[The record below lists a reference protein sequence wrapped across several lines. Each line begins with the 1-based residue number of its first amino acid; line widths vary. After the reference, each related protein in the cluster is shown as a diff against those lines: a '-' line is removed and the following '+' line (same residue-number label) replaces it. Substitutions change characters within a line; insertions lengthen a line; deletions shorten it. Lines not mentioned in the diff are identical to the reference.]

1 MTTYDYVIVG
11 AGSAGCVLANR
22 LSADPSVS
30 VLLLEAGPP
39 DRDPNLHMPAGLATI
54 MKKGHL
60 DWRYST
66 TPQDGLNGRTL
77 HCPRGKVLGGS
88 SSTNGM
94 VAIRGSA
101 TDYDMWRQLGL
112 SGWSYEDVL
121 PYFKRLETSPSGD
134 SEHHGFDGPVGLS
147 RAKLRL
153 PLQSAWMTAVQEAGH
168 PYNEDFAGPDLEGV
182 GQYDHTIY
190 KGRRQSA
197 AVAYL
202 RPVLNRPNLKVLT
215 RAMVSQIL
223 INAGRVEGVA
233 YTYEGKHETARCA
246 EVLLSGGV
254 INSPQLL
261 MLSGVGDAEHLS
273 NHGLATAIDL
283 KGVGRNLHDHM
294 NVPVSFSTPLS
305 VSYLKFRRPHRMLA
319 AGLQYIL
326 FRSGVAAESSGAIPA
341 FLKTDPALDIP
352 DVQLNFVSMIY
363 ADSGRKLSQKH
374 GFMVLCCVCRP
385 QSRGAIKL
393 RSANPLDAPL
403 IDPNYFTD
411 PYDRRTMVA
420 GLRQVRDILAQ
431 PAFHPYRGVEVAP
444 GTDAQSD
451 EALEAHVRARG
462 ESFFHPVGSCKM
474 GTDDMA
480 VVDAQLRVRG
490 VQGLR
495 VVDASIMPQIISG
508 NTNLCTMMI
517 AEKAADM
524 ILGRTPPRPLAPAG
538 GRPEVTSG

>member
-1 MTTYDYVIVG
+1 MTTFDFVIVG

-39 DRDPNLHMPAGLATI
+39 DRDPNLHMPAGLAKV
-54 MKKGHL
+54 MRQGHL

-66 TPQDGLNGRTL
+66 TPQDGLNQRVL

-94 VAIRGSA
+94 VAVRGSA

-112 SGWSYEDVL
+112 RGWSYEDVL
-121 PYFKRLETSPSGD
+121 PYFKRLETYATGEG
-134 SEHHGFDGPVGLS
+134 EHHGFDGPVGIS

-153 PLQSAWMTAVQEAGH
+153 PIQSAWMAATQEAGY
-168 PYNEDFAGPDLEGV
+168 PYNDDFAGPDLEGV

-190 KGRRQSA
+190 KGRRQSS
-197 AVAYL
+197 AVAFL
-202 RPVLNRPNLKVLT
+202 RPVLHRPNLKVLT
-215 RAMVSQIL
+215 GAMVSRIL
-223 INAGRVEGVA
+223 ITAGRVDGVA
-233 YTYEGKHETARCA
+233 YKHEGKDETVHCA

-261 MLSGVGDAEHLS
+261 MLSGVGDAEQLS
-273 NHGLATAIDL
+273 GHGLSTVIDL
-283 KGVGRNLHDHM
+283 KGVGRNLHDHL
-294 NVPVSFSTPLS
+294 NVPVSFTTPLP
-305 VSYLKFRRPHRMLA
+305 VSYLKFRQPLRMFA
-319 AGLQYIL
+319 AGLQYI
-326 FRSGVAAESSGAIPA
+326 FSHTGVAAESSGAIPA
-341 FLKTDPALDIP
+341 FLKTDPGLDIP
-352 DVQLNFVSMIY
+352 DVQLNFVPMIY
-363 ADSGRKLSQKH
+363 ANSGRAMSKSH
-374 GFMVLCCVCRP
+374 GYMVLCCVCRP

-393 RSANPLDAPL
+393 RSADPLDAPL

-411 PYDRRTMVA
+411 AYDRHTMVA
-420 GLRQVRDILAQ
+420 GLRLARRILAQ
-431 PAFHPYRGVEVAP
+431 PALSPYGGAESAP
-444 GTDAQSD
+444 GTAVQSD
-451 EALEAHVRARG
+451 DALEAHARAKG

-480 VVDAQLRVRG
+480 VVDEQLRVRG
-490 VQGLR
+490 VEGLR

-524 ILGRTPPRPLAPAG
+524 VLGRTAPRASA
-538 GRPEVTSG
+538 SAHA